1 MKQKNKLVAWQL
13 WVSFKGKN
21 VIATSRF
28 ANLSFQLEKIITR
41 IVANNNTERRLTL
54 YWLTW
59 KNRHRKK
66 WISHHVNMA
75 TIYNI
80 ITCDHIKIYHLWSYY
95 HQHSQFKIMELKA
108 QVWEEHIDK
117 EKLLPQIQ
125 LASKPD
131 TTLKIGGSPC
141 ARKMFGMTRRST
153 LVALYQGVL
162 WLGVSFCCLYRR
174 WHPGGVGGG
183 LAVT

>member
-41 IVANNNTERRLTL
+41 IVARFKQQYDPILTDVEESAQ
-54 YWLTW
+54 
-59 KNRHRKK
+59 KE
-66 WISHHVNMA
+66 M
-75 TIYNI
+75 NI
-80 ITCDHIKIYHLWSYY
+80 TSCEYGHNLQYHHLWSY
-95 HQHSQFKIMELKA
+95 QDISLVIILSSALIELKA

-117 EKLLPQIQ
+117 ERLLPQIQ
-125 LASKPD
+125 LAGKARGDNFFEGS
-131 TTLKIGGSPC
+131 KIGGSPC
-141 ARKMFGMTRRST
+141 AGKVFGKTRRGT

-183 LAVT
+183 LVVT